1 MVSNDVCGVV
11 VVNSKM
17 SGTPDLTLIFSN
29 PGLIEDCSFHPCVR
43 YVRFEREQV
52 VSFVPPDG
60 LFQLMT
66 YRVVDRAP
74 ATPLYCRP
82 TLTWREG
89 SARASFVLGTKPMAT
104 RGGVVRNNT
113 GGISSGGGGGGG
125 GVAGAGS
132 DGSPMPEDIRLEIS
146 FPACVQTVDL
156 VSDVGTVSVDPATN
170 VSARTPEP
178 PSKRRLTHP
187 FPPPPS
193 SPQAL
198 TWIVGRYPSSKTPE
212 LSGTL
217 HLAPGVTGTPLESPS
232 ATLHFKVEGTSVSG
246 IAIRDL
252 LLGTTEKYKFFKG
265 LRTSMKTG
273 RFQVRC

>member
-1 MVSNDVCGVV
+1 MVSNDVRGVV

-113 GGISSGGGGGGG
+113 GGISSSGGGGGGGG
-125 GVAGAGS
+125 GVAGAG

-146 FPACVQTVDL
+146 FPACIQTVDL
-156 VSDVGTVSVDPATN
+156 VSDVGTVTVDPSTN
-170 VSARTPEP
+170 
-178 PSKRRLTHP
+178 
-187 FPPPPS
+187 
-193 SPQAL
+193 AL
-198 TWIVGRYPSSKTPE
+198 TWLVGRYPRDKTPE

-217 HLAPGVTGTPLESPS
+217 HLAPGASGAPLESPS
-232 ATLHFKVEGTSVSG
+232 AVLHFKVEGTSVSG

-252 LLGTTEKYKFFKG
+252 LLGATEKYKFFKG
-265 LRTSMKTG
+265 LRVSMKTG